1 MKQVVLEQPG
11 RFVASETA
19 HPGKPTEGEAL
30 VKVRRLGICG
40 TDLHA
45 FRGKQPFFT
54 YPRRLG
60 HELGVEVV
68 EVGPKVTE
76 LKAGD
81 LCSVEPYLTC
91 GKCIACRNGKTNCCM
106 ELKCLG
112 VHTDGGMC
120 EFIILPANKLHT
132 STKLSLEQLAL
143 VETLGI
149 GAHGVN
155 RASVQRGE
163 WALVIGAGPIGL
175 AAIQF
180 AKAAGAGVVVTDINR
195 QRLKFCQEHLGVE
208 YVIDATR
215 DVLPQVET
223 ICGKEFAPA
232 VFDCTGNQESM
243 QKAFQYVAHGGRLVF
258 IGLGQFDITFNDPHL
273 HRREL
278 TVMSS
283 RNSTGKELKKIIEMI
298 EQGKI
303 NTDPWITHRA
313 SFDRI
318 VDDFPAYLKPETGC
332 IKAMIEV
339 A

>member
-11 RFVASETA
+11 RLVVSETA
-19 HPGKPTEGEAL
+19 PPGQPRECEAL

-68 EVGPKVTE
+68 EVGPNVTG
-76 LKAGD
+76 LSAGD

-91 GKCIACRNGKTNCCM
+91 GQCIACRNGKTNCCTD
-106 ELKCLG
+106 LKCLG

-120 EFIILPANKLHT
+120 EFITVPANKLHS
-132 STKLSLEQLAL
+132 STRLSLEQLAL

-155 RASVQRGE
+155 RANVQRGE

-175 AAIQF
+175 AATEF
-180 AKAAGAGVVVTDINR
+180 AKAAGAGVVVADVNR
-195 QRLKFCQEHLGVE
+195 RRLKFCQEHLGVKD
-208 YVIDATR
+208 VIDAAQ
-215 DVLPQVET
+215 DVFPQVET
-223 ICGKEFAPA
+223 ICGKELAPA
-232 VFDCTGNQESM
+232 VFDCTGNQGSM
-243 QKAFQYVAHGGRLVF
+243 QMAFQYVSHGGRLVF

-278 TVMSS
+278 TLISS
-283 RNSTGKELKKIIEMI
+283 RNSTGRELKTIIEMI
-298 EQGKI
+298 EQGRI
-303 NTDPWITHRA
+303 NTDPWVTHRA
-313 SFDRI
+313 DFDCI
-318 VDDFPAYLKPETGC
+318 VEDFPAYLKPETGC